1 LFVTVANFLTN
12 CLIAQGDMYT
22 ESYYTGKKIQVQESL
37 IPNNDKQTL
46 NIWNYLE
53 GENWGYQQASGSVD
67 FIHQGI
73 YINMEEEFFYTGNGF
88 QFMPKKISVIIYKD
102 EKALVTSWMPYIP
115 SDIENYV
122 FDKEGKKRRI
132 FDNIAEWNANLYQIV
147 RPPIVGADVYQE
159 VPHGDFPEI
168 TKMGL
173 NNLIRCFM
181 PFREKLFFSEQD
193 GSLKYISKSNI
204 GITET
209 KFTLIISSVSDQAI
223 MFALGKVWNSM
234 IEYDKKAGEYSSES
248 ARILSELNEINLRPP
263 PGGSFIE

>member
-1 LFVTVANFLTN
+1 
-12 CLIAQGDMYT
+12 
-22 ESYYTGKKIQVQESL
+22 
-37 IPNNDKQTL
+37 
-46 NIWNYLE
+46 
-53 GENWGYQQASGSVD
+53 
-67 FIHQGI
+67 
-73 YINMEEEFFYTGNGF
+73 
-88 QFMPKKISVIIYKD
+88 
-102 EKALVTSWMPYIP
+102 
-115 SDIENYV
+115 
-122 FDKEGKKRRI
+122 
-132 FDNIAEWNANLYQIV
+132 
-147 RPPIVGADVYQE
+147 
-159 VPHGDFPEI
+159 
-168 TKMGL
+168 
-173 NNLIRCFM
+173 M